1 MTAMHGPQQEMNHR
15 QRKQC
20 YMHSTIFDEQGP
32 SPNSVYA
39 PSRQHELYDKFSSNL
54 GQANQKSPEII
65 IPKAA
70 DIKCTQ
76 NAGHNAV
83 LPKTNGRDA
92 MHGMARRS
100 DEDHVVYDGE
110 TQRVVK
116 ASGKDHDT
124 IPKEFWS
131 TSTTLQWHD
140 TRNEQ
145 CRNKNKGVNRQGYC
159 AQDMKR
165 QELSSEIFGTERKTD
180 ASTTMPKTE
189 LLSDSAD
196 YLRTD
201 SALHDRKRCEELGD
215 NPNGVSESRMRMHK
229 NLSSSMNNTV
239 PIHEASHQAPLPR
252 QRIQGE
258 DDPDTMQRRRQEKSF
273 SDLFGTQMRERKD
286 MRGNRE
292 EVLATHGCS
301 FLDTRGEIAQR
312 NKSHWKHAEDA
323 SPANRM
329 EAQLNSTLFGHESP
343 QKPSLDPGLEEVYR
357 QERSCW
363 DSKDAMHS
371 CMEKARRTRLRDH
384 RSDFDDTQGHT
395 DASRKQ
401 DSMASMQMRLSM
413 GAGRPEPRTSV
424 EMTSSRNK
432 GPGPEDREDLLKSPK
447 STKLASL
454 QSSIFG

>member
-1 MTAMHGPQQEMNHR
+1 
-15 QRKQC
+15 
-20 YMHSTIFDEQGP
+20 
-32 SPNSVYA
+32 
-39 PSRQHELYDKFSSNL
+39 
-54 GQANQKSPEII
+54 
-65 IPKAA
+65 
-70 DIKCTQ
+70 
-76 NAGHNAV
+76 
-83 LPKTNGRDA
+83 
-92 MHGMARRS
+92 
-100 DEDHVVYDGE
+100 
-110 TQRVVK
+110 
-116 ASGKDHDT
+116 
-124 IPKEFWS
+124 
-131 TSTTLQWHD
+131 
-140 TRNEQ
+140 
-145 CRNKNKGVNRQGYC
+145 
-159 AQDMKR
+159 MKR

-180 ASTTMPKTE
+180 ASTATAKTE

-201 SALHDRKRCEELGD
+201 SALHDRKRGEELGD
-215 NPNGVSESRMRMHK
+215 NPNGVPEYRMRMHK
-229 NLSSSMNNTV
+229 NLCSSMNNTV
-239 PIHEASHQAPLPR
+239 PIHAAANQAPLPR

-273 SDLFGTQMRERKD
+273 SDLFGTQMGERRD
-286 MRGNRE
+286 IRGKRE
-292 EVLATHGCS
+292 EVLGTHGCS

-312 NKSHWKHAEDA
+312 NKSHWKHAEGS
-323 SPANRM
+323 SPAHRM

-413 GAGRPEPRTSV
+413 GASPPEPHAPV
-424 EMTSSRNK
+424 EMMSSPQRNK